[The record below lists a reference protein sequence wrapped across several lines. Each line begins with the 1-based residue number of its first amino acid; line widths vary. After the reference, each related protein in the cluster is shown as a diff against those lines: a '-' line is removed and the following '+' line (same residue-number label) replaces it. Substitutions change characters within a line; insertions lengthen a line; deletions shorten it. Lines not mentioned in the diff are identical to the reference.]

1 MNGGGV
7 INGMVGPG
15 RGAGAA
21 KLGGGLPCLPTPFP
35 LLLSAPCHLGG
46 GGVFLPPTLS
56 PAPKGPQAGLPTDP
70 WQPRGGRTR
79 GAGTGLKGQSWLV
92 LGLWAAGD

>member
-1 MNGGGV
+1 MGWW
-7 INGMVGPG
+7 G
-15 RGAGAA
+15 RGGEPAQPSWAVGCPVSRPPSHSSSRPHA
-21 KLGGGLPCLPTPFP
+21 TW
-35 LLLSAPCHLGG
+35 GG

-56 PAPKGPQAGLPTDP
+56 PAPKVPQAGLPTDP